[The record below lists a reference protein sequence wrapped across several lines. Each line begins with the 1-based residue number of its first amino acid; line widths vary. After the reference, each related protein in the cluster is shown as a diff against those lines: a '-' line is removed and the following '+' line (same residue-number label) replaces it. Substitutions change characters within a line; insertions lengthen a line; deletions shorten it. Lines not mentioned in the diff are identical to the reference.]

1 MKKRNIVL
9 LVSAL
14 AMVVFFVAAVVWS
27 FPIWHHAF
35 LLNRI
40 AKSDSIGCQI
50 QMMAGKESLSKE
62 QEQFLQGLSWAL
74 GADPD
79 AVLDWK
85 ANGRICKEQVYAEI
99 FCAEFEEP
107 ITELYITKD
116 EVFINVRMLYE
127 AIQENIASELE
138 ELFGVNLKEMFKQ
151 HDFAEIQQQN
161 FWQYLI
167 LLTRMERHRTEDG
180 NWQFETVWN
189 DYQLVLRSDNK
200 DQGAKIAVS
209 GCVKQESQSITS
221 FSTVLTSEE
230 RYPLKIPDSVMQ
242 EEEIEQFQM
251 LWELV
256 RNFTEGRTQD

>member
-1 MKKRNIVL
+1 MLAGNVL
-9 LVSAL
+9 LYRFIQHPDIYKNLVFGNIQFCDWFLKFSA
-14 AMVVFFVAAVVWS
+14 
-27 FPIWHHAF
+27 
-35 LLNRI
+35 
-40 AKSDSIGCQI
+40 
-50 QMMAGKESLSKE
+50 
-62 QEQFLQGLSWAL
+62 
-74 GADPD
+74 
-79 AVLDWK
+79 
-85 ANGRICKEQVYAEI
+85 
-99 FCAEFEEP
+99 
-107 ITELYITKD
+107 
-116 EVFINVRMLYE
+116 
-127 AIQENIASELE
+127 ENLCI
-138 ELFGVNLKEMFKQ
+138 
-151 HDFAEIQQQN
+151 
-161 FWQYLI
+161 YLC
-167 LLTRMERHRTEDG
+167 LTTRMERHRTEDG